1 MRKWSKRIYNIKIE
15 YKGVES
21 KGIDGGFTWLN
32 VPQELVETVLRVSM
46 NNLVRNIKVEED
58 EAPNML
64 NMSPKEYA
72 EYLRNKGFNR

>member
-32 VPQELVETVLRVSM
+32 VPEELMEVVLRVSM
-46 NNLVRNIKVEED
+46 SNLVRKIDIEED
-58 EAPNML
+58 EAPNIL
-64 NMSPKEYA
+64 GMSPREYV
-72 EYLRNKGFNR
+72 EYLKHKGDR